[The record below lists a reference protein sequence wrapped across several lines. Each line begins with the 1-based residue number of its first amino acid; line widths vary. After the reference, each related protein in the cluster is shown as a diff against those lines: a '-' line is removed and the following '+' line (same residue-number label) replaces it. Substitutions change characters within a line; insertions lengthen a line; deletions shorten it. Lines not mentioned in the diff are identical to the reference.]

1 MKEDKI
7 NVLYDVF
14 VSYSRSDYINED
26 GEIIPGNI
34 ISQIKQVLDENN
46 ITYWI
51 DENGISNG
59 DEFAK
64 LIPSNIRASEIFL
77 FVCTENSVKSRWVTR
92 ELGVADLWGKRIIP
106 FICDNSY
113 MDDSVSM
120 YTTSLD
126 RIEYYSSPQNSLIR
140 LASSIRKY
148 TVDVHKKAI
157 YDEISAIEDQIYHL
171 HLQQKDLFNRI
182 VEKKQDLGEVSKLCP
197 VCECQCGISD
207 YYCQKCGWLFLPY
220 VNRLTGQE
228 KAEENSRLL
237 SAMSIWKGEE
247 TKVQKDAEIGR
258 LAQIIS
264 DLGAQIQ
271 RMKEGGDKSQQ
282 PLQLSPLLLNLINN
296 MVRVD
301 GGSFI
306 MGATEEQI
314 DPESDEKPI
323 SKVTI
328 SSFAINKYEVT
339 QEEWEYVMGNNP
351 SVFKGKKNPV
361 ESVTWEECQ
370 AFISRLNSL
379 TGMKF
384 RFPREAEWEFAARGG
399 TKGLGYQF
407 AGTNDVEEA
416 VWCTVN
422 SSNCSHPVGQRKPNE
437 LGLYDMSG
445 NVWEWC
451 QDWFAEYSEIT
462 KTDPVG
468 PTNGMLKIVRGG
480 SWLSSG
486 RSCRVSNRHY
496 SSPTDKD
503 NNIGLRLA
511 L

>member
-1 MKEDKI
+1 MKKNELNI
-7 NVLYDVF
+7 IYDVF
-14 VSYSRSDYINED
+14 ISYSRSDYKNHD
-26 GEIIPGNI
+26 GDIIPNNV
-34 ISQIKQVLDENN
+34 ISKIKKILDEND

-59 DEFAK
+59 DEFAR

-77 FVCTENSVKSRWVTR
+77 FVCTHNAVKSRWVTR

-106 FICDNSY
+106 FICDDSFT
-113 MDDSVSM
+113 DDNVSM

-126 RIEYYSSPQNSLIR
+126 RIEYKSNPEKSLIN
-140 LASSIRKY
+140 LVSSIKKY
-148 TVDVHKKAI
+148 TIDIHKKAVL
-157 YDEISAIEDQIYHL
+157 DEISNIEQQIYQL
-171 HLQQKDLFNRI
+171 HLQQKDLVNRI
-182 VEKKQDLGEVSKLCP
+182 IEKRHDIGEISKQCP
-197 VCECQCGISD
+197 VCESQCRISD

-220 VNRLTGQE
+220 ANRLMGSE

-237 SAMSIWKGEE
+237 LAMSIWKGDEI
-247 TKVQKDAEIGR
+247 KVQKDAEIGR

-271 RMKEGGDKSQQ
+271 KMKEDGNYLHEKH
-282 PLQLSPLLLNLINN
+282 QLSPILLRIINN
-296 MVRVD
+296 MVRVE

-306 MGATEEQI
+306 MGATEEQEN
-314 DPESDEKPI
+314 PESDEKPI
-323 SKVTI
+323 SKVTV

-351 SVFKGKKNPV
+351 SSFKGNNLPI
-361 ESVTWEECQ
+361 ENVTWEECQ
-370 AFISRLNSL
+370 TFISRLNSL

-384 RFPREAEWEFAARGG
+384 RLPSEAEWEFAARGG
-399 TKGLGYQF
+399 VKGSGYQY
-407 AGTNDVEEA
+407 AGSNNAEEA
-416 VWCTVN
+416 AWCTLN
-422 SSNCSHPVGQRKPNE
+422 TSNCSHPVGQKKPNE

-451 QDWFAEYSEIT
+451 QDWFAEYSEVA
-462 KTDPVG
+462 KTNPTG
-468 PTNGMLKIVRGG
+468 PSSGILRILRGG
-480 SWLSSG
+480 SWLSAE

-496 SSPTDKD
+496 SAPTDKD
-503 NNIGLRLA
+503 NNIGIRLA